1 MPELPKKAA
10 AKWSRLLRIE
20 ADAQALTNSCL
31 REISEANRLLDNA
44 PHGPRAPSLRAV
56 IIEGRARLV
65 ELQQRH
71 REAAAL
77 NTHLLRWLERNRSV
91 ELEDLP
97 VARPRLL
104 KGETA
109 VDAITR
115 VRDRIAALRSE
126 HTATEGAMLPIADL
140 KALVR
145 SHVQT
150 LADRARP
157 KITAES
163 DKVEVTFRSKGEGW
177 SNKPDLEGL
186 LAWLDPAAFEARL
199 CEELAGTPSTSIR
212 LSREEKSAALSKL
225 RVDMDALER
234 EEEALIEMATDTN
247 GVTIERRASASP
259 AAILGVRQR
268 QRARATA

>member
-77 NTHLLRWLERNRSV
+77 NTHLMRWLERNRIV

-97 VARPRLL
+97 AARPRLL

-109 VDAITR
+109 VDAVTR

-126 HTATEGAMLPIADL
+126 YTAIEGAMLPIGNL
-140 KALVR
+140 KVLVR
-145 SHVQT
+145 SHVQA

-157 KITAES
+157 RIVAES

-199 CEELAGTPSTSIR
+199 CEELAGTAGTSLR
-212 LSREEKSAALSKL
+212 LSPEDKSVALSKL
-225 RVDMDALER
+225 RAEMDAFER

-247 GVTIERRASASP
+247 GVTIERRASADP
-259 AAILGVRQR
+259 GAILFVVRKR
-268 QRARATA
+268 GAATAA